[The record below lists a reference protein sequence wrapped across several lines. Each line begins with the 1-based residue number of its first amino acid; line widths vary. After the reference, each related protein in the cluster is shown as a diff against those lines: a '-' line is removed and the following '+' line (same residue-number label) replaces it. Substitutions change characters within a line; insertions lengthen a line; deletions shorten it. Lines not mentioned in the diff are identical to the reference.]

1 MKSMQISEIKQ
12 LAERQPFRP
21 FAVRLSNGAQYS
33 FNEPRDFGAPR
44 DFRMIFFFGENQAVR
59 IDTENIVEV
68 FEQK

>member
-1 MKSMQISEIKQ
+1 MQMSEIKQ

-21 FAVRLSNGAQYS
+21 FAVRLSSGAQYS

-44 DFRMIFFFGENQAVR
+44 DFGVIFLSGEDHAVR